1 MCWVF
6 IAAYCLSSCGAEAE
20 LPEDI
25 WDLPGPGIKPKS
37 SALTGIFFFFF
48 FNLWTT
54 STVAEHICCCLV
66 V

>member
-48 FNLWTT
+48 LT
-54 STVAEHICCCLV
+54 SGPPAQSQNIFV
-66 V
+66 VV